1 MRSCVL
7 IPSFNGAQSIGA
19 IVKSVK
25 EQGLD
30 VIVVDDG
37 SLDLTAQRA
46 SESGAVVLQNSRNR
60 GKGAS
65 LRKGFDYALAK
76 GYDAVITMDGD
87 GQHLAED
94 LPLFLKAHKENPQAE
109 MIIGN
114 RMHQP
119 LKMPLERQMT
129 NRFMSRLISWI
140 CHQRIPDSQNG
151 FRLITSNL
159 LKRWVLKS
167 DRFEIESEMILEA
180 ATHEARIVSTEI
192 TSVYENHPSF
202 ISPLLDTGRFIKFIV
217 PYIHFFKKK

>member
-76 GYDAVITMDGD
+76 GYDAVIPMD
-87 GQHLAED
+87 A
-94 LPLFLKAHKENPQAE
+94 P
-109 MIIGN
+109 
-114 RMHQP
+114 
-119 LKMPLERQMT
+119 
-129 NRFMSRLISWI
+129 
-140 CHQRIPDSQNG
+140 
-151 FRLITSNL
+151 
-159 LKRWVLKS
+159 
-167 DRFEIESEMILEA
+167 A
-180 ATHEARIVSTEI
+180 A
-192 TSVYENHPSF
+192 
-202 ISPLLDTGRFIKFIV
+202 
-217 PYIHFFKKK
+217 

>member
-19 IVKSVK
+19 IVRSVK
-25 EQGLD
+25 EQRID

-37 SLDLTAQRA
+37 SSDTTAQKA
-46 SESGAVVLQNSRNR
+46 SEAGAVVLQNSRNR

-65 LRKGFDYALAK
+65 LRKGFEYTLAK

-87 GQHLAED
+87 GQHLACD
-94 LPLFLKAHKENPQAE
+94 IPLFLKAQKENPLVQ

-119 LKMPLERQMT
+119 MKMPFERQMT
-129 NRFMSRLISWI
+129 NRFMSLLISWI
-140 CHQRIPDSQNG
+140 CRQRIPDSQNG
-151 FRLITSNL
+151 FRLIKSDL

-180 ATHEARIVSTEI
+180 SGQGVKIVSTEI